1 MIFVVSTTI
10 CCVLGY
16 DFSLRN
22 TKRNL
27 KYSREPRIDVVGSEH
42 NVETSGWKAMYSS
55 RVPGSSDEGEVIFN
69 TKEPE
74 VENIAPYSNSR
85 NTDGAIYNSGIHK
98 TYNNE
103 NLDRRL
109 FTSDNT
115 HSENKSY
122 DASNK
127 SNVEPPNLYNSDGYE
142 PSNPDVLVVMP
153 SRQFQTEVPSTNH
166 AYSTKDDTTTQ
177 KSSDRQIILEDIEQ
191 SNSYGDKIHPADSF
205 RVPRRIHPYSTAT
218 SMYLAQENL
227 FVAPRAFQVD
237 QLPSTPQLNAIMNRA
252 MSKVKDLLHELE
264 DDKGMQMLNCVLRL
278 LLNLCHIFVLSRF
291 VVIQ

>member
-1 MIFVVSTTI
+1 VSTTI
-10 CCVLGY
+10 CCALGY
-16 DFSLRN
+16 DFSVRN
-22 TKRNL
+22 TNRNL

-42 NVETSGWKAMYSS
+42 NVETSGWKAMYPS
-55 RVPGSSDEGEVIFN
+55 RVPEPSNEEEVIFN

-74 VENIAPYSNSR
+74 VKNVAPYSNSR
-85 NTDGAIYNSGIHK
+85 NTDGAIYDSGIHK

-109 FTSDNT
+109 FTTDNT
-115 HSENKSY
+115 NSENKSY
-122 DASNK
+122 NASNK
-127 SNVEPPNLYNSDGYE
+127 SNVEPPNVYISDGYE
-142 PSNPDVLVVMP
+142 PSNPEVLVVMP

-166 AYSTKDDTTTQ
+166 AYSTKDDDTTTQ

-205 RVPRRIHPYSTAT
+205 RVPRRIHPYSTAS

-252 MSKVKDLLHELE
+252 MAKVKVMLRELE
-264 DDKGMQMLNCVLRL
+264 DDKGMKIHDCV
-278 LLNLCHIFVLSRF
+278 SR
-291 VVIQ
+291 V